1 MYSEKA
7 QRLKNMLDVASNQGV
22 LIFQGG
28 EPATPDDIARV
39 QCVYE
44 DYNYIPEFVVK
55 DTSGEIK
62 EIWYAENINNKENR

>member
-7 QRLKNMLDVASNQGV
+7 LRLKNMLDVAMQQGV
-22 LIFQGG
+22 QIFQGG
-28 EPATPDDIARV
+28 EPATPDDIARM

-55 DTSGEIK
+55 DSSGEIK
-62 EIWYAENINNKENR
+62 EIWYAENISTERNR

>member
-7 QRLKNMLDVASNQGV
+7 LRLRNMLDVATQQGV

-28 EPATPDDIARV
+28 EPATPEDIADM

-44 DYNYIPEFVVK
+44 DYTYMPEFIVK
-55 DTSGEIK
+55 DSSGEIK
-62 EIWYAENINNKENR
+62 EIWYAEKLRTK